1 MSKIIITDEQAEAVI
16 RGYARLTKTSHI
28 APRRLLRM
36 KQALQDAF
44 NAREVIKTKSTQDLE
59 DMWVG
64 QIAAGIVSNEGHIE
78 KISNK
83 TKGIMSL
90 QEAIARECYIV
101 VDALLAERERRLN
114 NGN

>member
-1 MSKIIITDEQAEAVI
+1 MSKIIVTDKQAEAVI

-64 QIAAGIVSNEGHIE
+64 QIASTCFAKSIGGVEDDAA
-78 KISNK
+78 KWV
-83 TKGIMSL
+83 
-90 QEAIARECYIV
+90 YDF
-101 VDALLAERERRLN
+101 VDALLAEREKRLKCK
-114 NGN
+114 